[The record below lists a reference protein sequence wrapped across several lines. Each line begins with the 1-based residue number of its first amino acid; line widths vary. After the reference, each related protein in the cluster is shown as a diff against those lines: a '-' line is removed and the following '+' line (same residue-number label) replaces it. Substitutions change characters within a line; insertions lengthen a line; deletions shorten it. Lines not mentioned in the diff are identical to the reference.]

1 MILSCGIVITMC
13 CHCLVILDTLRL
25 VLKYSLYFLSIL
37 YIKKHS
43 FGRCSVDQ
51 FSTKISPQSDTPTL
65 VKVMRTIYSLD
76 LILIS
81 SPNVEITINVPE
93 AKEVAFTLIT
103 NKKHKRKNKF
113 FMSSSDYRSKILF
126 IS

>member
-1 MILSCGIVITMC
+1 
-13 CHCLVILDTLRL
+13 
-25 VLKYSLYFLSIL
+25 
-37 YIKKHS
+37 
-43 FGRCSVDQ
+43 
-51 FSTKISPQSDTPTL
+51 
-65 VKVMRTIYSLD
+65 MRTIYSLD

-103 NKKHKRKNKF
+103 NKKHKRKNKA